1 MRAVPLHPV
10 PTPASQKTRVQIWLF
25 ENTDMRIE
33 GRIIVSCLPWTRGLG
48 AARACCACAD
58 EEPTWQGFDEYMNLV
73 LDDAEEMSI
82 KKKSRKP
89 LGERLLPEHTLGGR
103 VRVPQRRLHV
113 RLPRSLTT
121 PSLWQGGF
129 CSRGTTLRS

>member
-33 GRIIVSCLPWTRGLG
+33 GRIIVSALSPSMLGCLPRRWLTAERL
-48 AARACCACAD
+48 A
-58 EEPTWQGFDEYMNLV
+58 WQGFDEYMNLV

-89 LGERLLPEHTLGGR
+89 LGERLLPEHTPGACGSHSEGCMCGFHGR
-103 VRVPQRRLHV
+103 SPRRAA
-113 RLPRSLTT
+113 R
-121 PSLWQGGF
+121 WQGGF

>member
-1 MRAVPLHPV
+1 
-10 PTPASQKTRVQIWLF
+10 
-25 ENTDMRIE
+25 
-33 GRIIVSCLPWTRGLG
+33 
-48 AARACCACAD
+48 
-58 EEPTWQGFDEYMNLV
+58 MNLV

-89 LGERLLPEHTLGGR
+89 LGERLLPEHTPG

-121 PSLWQGGF
+121 P
-129 CSRGTTLRS
+129 RGALAGRILLKGDNITLMMNATPPAA